1 MIKKADFDQKGAVRQ
16 IPNTGVCLQ
25 AKQTVLRGPGGGG
38 GGPWITVFSWNPW
51 TLKGTEKRSY
61 LWLRRSDR
69 TKFSWWTWTW
79 FYSKPMKDMS
89 RLYYE
94 KAETN
99 KTKLLWGKWEVFNK
113 SDIEVDYWMFEDML
127 QNCFASCHKK
137 FSCRL
142 NQGDRQKRGLKLNT
156 FDLTFLFTTI
166 LEKIN
171 TLWNNYQ
178 LIFWIYH
185 TRSASQLKLFKSN
198 ARKKLKMGPTY

>member
-16 IPNTGVCLQ
+16 VPNTGVCLQ

-99 KTKLLWGKWEVFNK
+99 KKKQNFSEENERFLIKVILRWIIECLVRGHVAELFCFMSQKIQLPNK
-113 SDIEVDYWMFEDML
+113 S
-127 QNCFASCHKK
+127 
-137 FSCRL
+137 R
-142 NQGDRQKRGLKLNT
+142 
-156 FDLTFLFTTI
+156 
-166 LEKIN
+166 
-171 TLWNNYQ
+171 
-178 LIFWIYH
+178 
-185 TRSASQLKLFKSN
+185 RSTKAW
-198 ARKKLKMGPTY
+198 T

>member
-113 SDIEVDYWMFEDML
+113 SDIEVDYWMFSSRTCCRTVLLHVTKNSVADKIKAIDKSVDLSWML
-127 QNCFASCHKK
+127 S
-137 FSCRL
+137 
-142 NQGDRQKRGLKLNT
+142 
-156 FDLTFLFTTI
+156 I
-166 LEKIN
+166 
-171 TLWNNYQ
+171 
-178 LIFWIYH
+178 
-185 TRSASQLKLFKSN
+185 
-198 ARKKLKMGPTY
+198 